1 LNYGRIFFFTVGHK
15 SFCLHKREKNDKEQ
29 NKYKKH
35 IIKGNIIMAK
45 RVKQT
50 LPIGTLLVLAIVVF
64 LYLLY
69 TRQPKPV
76 QPVQAQPMPS
86 EIQVVVA
93 QDYTDTLKNVYV
105 PPVRYHETEFRQLGY
120 LTSPQ
125 RDRIPL
131 FGRQLNRRDKW
142 AYYTL
147 EQGIK
152 LPIEYQR
159 RMCTQSPGCDSLSS
173 GDEVH
178 VEKVPY
184 KVTLYESFLSSY

>member
-1 LNYGRIFFFTVGHK
+1 
-15 SFCLHKREKNDKEQ
+15 
-29 NKYKKH
+29 
-35 IIKGNIIMAK
+35 MAK
-45 RVKQT
+45 RARTKVNST
-50 LPIGTLLVLAIVVF
+50 GILLLLAIGIFV
-64 LYLLY
+64 YIY
-69 TRQPKPV
+69 SISHAPV
-76 QPVQAQPMPS
+76 QPTQPVQQMQVVQSPS
-86 EIQVVVA
+86 EIQVVLA
-93 QDYTDTLKNVYV
+93 EDYTDTLKNVYV
-105 PPVRYHETEFRQLGY
+105 PPVRFRETEFRQLGY

-125 RDRIPL
+125 RERLPL
-131 FGRQLNRRDKW
+131 FGRVLNRRDKW

-184 KVTLYESFLSSY
+184 TVTLYESFLSAY

>member
-1 LNYGRIFFFTVGHK
+1 
-15 SFCLHKREKNDKEQ
+15 
-29 NKYKKH
+29 
-35 IIKGNIIMAK
+35 MAK

-50 LPIGTLLVLAIVVF
+50 GNMGLLLMFAIGIFLFLV
-64 LYLLY
+64 YS
-69 TRQPKPV
+69 RQSNGVAPTVPTMHPAVAPV
-76 QPVQAQPMPS
+76 Q
-86 EIQVVVA
+86 EIQVIVA
-93 QDYTDTLKNVYV
+93 EDYTDTLKNVYV
-105 PPVRYHETEFRQLGY
+105 PPVRYHEADFRQLGY
-120 LTSPQ
+120 LTSPH
-125 RDRIPL
+125 RDRLPL

>member
-1 LNYGRIFFFTVGHK
+1 
-15 SFCLHKREKNDKEQ
+15 
-29 NKYKKH
+29 
-35 IIKGNIIMAK
+35 MAK

-50 LPIGTLLVLAIVVF
+50 KYMGTLILLAIGVF
-64 LYLLY
+64 LYLVY
-69 TRQPKPV
+69 SRQPKPV
-76 QPVQAQPMPS
+76 QPVQPVQAIQPVS

-184 KVTLYESFLSSY
+184 KVTLYESFLSY

>member
-1 LNYGRIFFFTVGHK
+1 
-15 SFCLHKREKNDKEQ
+15 
-29 NKYKKH
+29 
-35 IIKGNIIMAK
+35 MAK
-45 RVKQT
+45 RGKQT
-50 LPIGTLLVLAIVVF
+50 LPIGTLLVLAIGVF

-69 TRQPKPV
+69 SRQPNSI
-76 QPVQAQPMPS
+76 QPVQSHPMQPIQPIVPS

-105 PPVRYHETEFRQLGY
+105 PPVRYHEAEFRQLGY

>member
-1 LNYGRIFFFTVGHK
+1 
-15 SFCLHKREKNDKEQ
+15 
-29 NKYKKH
+29 
-35 IIKGNIIMAK
+35 MAK
-45 RVKQT
+45 KVKQT
-50 LPIGTLLVLAIVVF
+50 SQIGLLLVLAIGVF
-64 LYLLY
+64 LFLLY
-69 TRQPKPV
+69 SRQNPV
-76 QPVQAQPMPS
+76 QKPLQVPVATQPLVPS
-86 EIQVVVA
+86 EIQVIVA

-105 PPVRYHETEFRQLGY
+105 PPVRYHEAEFRQLGY

-184 KVTLYESFLSSY
+184 KVNLYESFLTSY

>member
-1 LNYGRIFFFTVGHK
+1 
-15 SFCLHKREKNDKEQ
+15 
-29 NKYKKH
+29 
-35 IIKGNIIMAK
+35 MAK
-45 RVKQT
+45 KVKQT
-50 LPIGTLLVLAIVVF
+50 GQTGSLILLAIGLFLFLIYSRQSKNVQVV
-64 LYLLY
+64 
-69 TRQPKPV
+69 QPLQPV
-76 QPVQAQPMPS
+76 QPVQPS

-105 PPVRYHETEFRQLGY
+105 PPVRYHEAEFRQLGY

>member
-1 LNYGRIFFFTVGHK
+1 
-15 SFCLHKREKNDKEQ
+15 
-29 NKYKKH
+29 
-35 IIKGNIIMAK
+35 MAK
-45 RVKQT
+45 KIKVKQT
-50 LPIGTLLVLAIVVF
+50 SQLGVLLLLAIGVF
-64 LYLLY
+64 LFLLY
-69 TRQPKPV
+69 SRQNPQVPV
-76 QPVQAQPMPS
+76 PPVQAVQPIPS
-86 EIQVVVA
+86 EIQVIVA

-105 PPVRYHETEFRQLGY
+105 PPVRYHEAEFRQIGY

-125 RDRIPL
+125 RDRLPL

-184 KVTLYESFLSSY
+184 KVNLYESFLSSY

>member
-1 LNYGRIFFFTVGHK
+1 
-15 SFCLHKREKNDKEQ
+15 
-29 NKYKKH
+29 
-35 IIKGNIIMAK
+35 MAK

-50 LPIGTLLVLAIVVF
+50 LPIGTILVLAIGVF

-69 TRQPKPV
+69 ARQPTPV
-76 QPVQAQPMPS
+76 QSSQPVQAPPMQPIVPS
-86 EIQVVVA
+86 EIQVVVS

-105 PPVRYHETEFRQLGY
+105 PPVRYHEAEFRQLGY
-120 LTSPQ
+120 LTSPH

-178 VEKVPY
+178 VEKIPY

>member
-1 LNYGRIFFFTVGHK
+1 
-15 SFCLHKREKNDKEQ
+15 
-29 NKYKKH
+29 
-35 IIKGNIIMAK
+35 MAK
-45 RVKQT
+45 KAKQT
-50 LPIGTLLVLAIVVF
+50 RHLGVLLLLAIGVF
-64 LYLLY
+64 LFLLY
-69 TRQPKPV
+69 SRQNQTPV
-76 QPVQAQPMPS
+76 QRPIQTPIQVPS
-86 EIQVVVA
+86 EIQVIVA

-105 PPVRYHETEFRQLGY
+105 PPVRYHEAEFRQIGY

-125 RDRIPL
+125 RDRLPL

-184 KVTLYESFLSSY
+184 KVNLYESFLSSY

>member
-1 LNYGRIFFFTVGHK
+1 
-15 SFCLHKREKNDKEQ
+15 
-29 NKYKKH
+29 
-35 IIKGNIIMAK
+35 MAK

>member
-1 LNYGRIFFFTVGHK
+1 
-15 SFCLHKREKNDKEQ
+15 
-29 NKYKKH
+29 
-35 IIKGNIIMAK
+35 MAK
-45 RVKQT
+45 KSRQSYM
-50 LPIGTLLVLAIVVF
+50 LFLGIGVF
-64 LYLLY
+64 IFILYY
-69 TRQPKPV
+69 TRSYSCPVSPPV
-76 QPVQAQPMPS
+76 QVQD
-86 EIQVVVA
+86 IQVVVA

-105 PPVRYHETEFRQLGY
+105 PPVRFRETEFRQLGY

-125 RDRIPL
+125 KERLPL
-131 FGRQLNRRDKW
+131 FGRLLNRRDKW
-142 AYYTL
+142 VYYTM

-184 KVTLYESFLSSY
+184 KVNLYESFLTSY